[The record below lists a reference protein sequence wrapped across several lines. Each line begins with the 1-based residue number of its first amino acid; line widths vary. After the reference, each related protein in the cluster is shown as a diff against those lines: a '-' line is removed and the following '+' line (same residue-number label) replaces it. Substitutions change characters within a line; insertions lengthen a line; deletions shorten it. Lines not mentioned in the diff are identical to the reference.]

1 MAVLENEDN
10 DDLSIEMI
18 SFLKEQEL
26 EAEIQM
32 TIDAAMEI
40 GIRGFTR
47 EDAIHVL
54 LEQEKERN
62 VGDQD

>member
-1 MAVLENEDN
+1 MAALENNDN
-10 DDLSIEMI
+10 NDLSTEMI

-26 EAEIQM
+26 ETEILM

-40 GIRGFTR
+40 GIIGFTR

-62 VGDQD
+62 VGNQG